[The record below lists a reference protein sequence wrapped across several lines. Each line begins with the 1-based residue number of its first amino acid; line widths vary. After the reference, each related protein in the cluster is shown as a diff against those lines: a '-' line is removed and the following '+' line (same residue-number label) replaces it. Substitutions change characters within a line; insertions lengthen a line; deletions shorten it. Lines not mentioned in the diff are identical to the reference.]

1 MKKQLT
7 RIFLLFGIIPVLL
20 LTVLSTWLSAKNGEE
35 IIEKQAIK
43 QLSALREGKKAE
55 IESYFS
61 LLTSQAKIY
70 SDDSMV
76 IEAMKGFKQAFKTY
90 REETS
95 TLISSREIKSL
106 KNYYQ
111 NEFGQRYESRN
122 MHRSFDVDGTIAKLD
137 SDALALQ
144 YAYISNNPKPLGEK
158 DLFMTTSDQSSYDRL
173 HKYYQP
179 HFDKFLKEFEYY
191 DIFLIDADTG
201 DVVYSVYKELDFA
214 TSLKTGPYANSGL
227 AEAFR
232 KANASTEVDSV
243 HLTDFKPYA
252 PSYNDPASFI
262 SSPIFDGD
270 KKVGILVMQ
279 MPVSKIN
286 DVMTY
291 DGNWEASGM
300 GEYGETYLVG
310 QDMTMRSMSRFLVED
325 KVHYLEVLRDT
336 DMTAEA
342 IELINEKETSIGYQ
356 TVKTHAAEVALAG
369 ETGTEVVENYRH
381 HKVIAS
387 YAPIDINGMRWAIIS
402 ENDYADVFAPAYAL
416 VETILYWSI
425 GALLVIAA
433 LTTYVGQ
440 KYAKHFVA
448 PLHYVTGSLQFIAKD
463 IEAKNVDLTQLLD
476 PPGNN
481 KMANELSSGINVML
495 EKFAEVLKEFST
507 VTDSI
512 SVSSEQVKVLSHDSN
527 HNMSTQSSET
537 GQVATAITELAA
549 SSTEVANTAKQGA
562 EATKVA
568 DQDTKAGTKI
578 VNEAVETITELAEN
592 LTSASTVINSLD
604 QDSESIGS
612 VLAVIQGIAEQTNL
626 LALNAAIEAA
636 RAGEQG
642 RGFAVVADEV
652 RTLAASTQDATQ
664 EIKDI
669 IDQLQSRSKEAV
681 KVMDHGCGMAKMGL
695 EKAVFAGE
703 ALANI
708 EAKVADIDNMNAMI
722 AAASQEQC
730 AVAEE
735 VNQNVVRISSL
746 TEQTQDGTKQTS
758 QASEEL
764 LSLSQNLQGLAAQFK
779 V

>member
-7 RIFLLFGIIPVLL
+7 
-20 LTVLSTWLSAKNGEE
+20 
-35 IIEKQAIK
+35 
-43 QLSALREGKKAE
+43 
-55 IESYFS
+55 Y
-61 LLTSQAKIY
+61 
-70 SDDSMV
+70 
-76 IEAMKGFKQAFKTY
+76 
-90 REETS
+90 
-95 TLISSREIKSL
+95 
-106 KNYYQ
+106 
-111 NEFGQRYESRN
+111 
-122 MHRSFDVDGTIAKLD
+122 
-137 SDALALQ
+137 
-144 YAYISNNPKPLGEK
+144 
-158 DLFMTTSDQSSYDRL
+158 
-173 HKYYQP
+173 
-179 HFDKFLKEFEYY
+179 
-191 DIFLIDADTG
+191 IFLIFGLIPAILLTG
-201 DVVYSVYKELDFA
+201 VFVW
-214 TSLKTGPYANSGL
+214 
-227 AEAFR
+227 
-232 KANASTEVDSV
+232 
-243 HLTDFKPYA
+243 LTTQQ
-252 PSYNDPASFI
+252 S
-262 SSPIFDGD
+262 
-270 KKVGILVMQ
+270 
-279 MPVSKIN
+279 
-286 DVMTY
+286 
-291 DGNWEASGM
+291 
-300 GEYGETYLVG
+300 
-310 QDMTMRSMSRFLVED
+310 
-325 KVHYLEVLRDT
+325 
-336 DMTAEA
+336 
-342 IELINEKETSIGYQ
+342 IELIGGPLIW
-356 TVKTHAAEVALAG
+356 L
-369 ETGTEVVENYRH
+369 
-381 HKVIAS
+381 
-387 YAPIDINGMRWAIIS
+387 
-402 ENDYADVFAPAYAL
+402 L
-416 VETILYWSI
+416 
-425 GALLVIAA
+425 GALTIIGTLTYIAA
-433 LTTYVGQ
+433 T
-440 KYAKHFVA
+440 KYAAIYIA
-448 PLHYVTGSLQFIAKD
+448 PLHYVTGSLKFIAKD
-463 IEAKNVDLTQLLD
+463 IEAKNVDLTQLLE

-527 HNMSTQSSET
+527 HNMTTQSSET
-537 GQVATAITELAA
+537 GQVATAITQLAA

-568 DQDTKAGTKI
+568 DKDTKQGTKI
-578 VNEAVETITELAEN
+578 VNEAVATITELAGN
-592 LTSASTVINSLD
+592 LTSASSVINSLD

-746 TEQTQDGTKQTS
+746 TEQTQDGTQQTS

-764 LSLSQNLQGLAAQFK
+764 LSLSQNLQSLAAQFK